1 MSSSENITT
10 ATLRQL
16 KSVRPIA
23 VLTAY
28 DFITAGL
35 ADQAGADLILVGDSL
50 TMTAL
55 GHPTTLPA
63 TVDIMLHHTAAVAR
77 AHPRAL
83 VVADIPFAE
92 AHQGISH
99 IVKVGAQFLRAG
111 ASAIKIEG
119 GQNMT
124 EEIRALV
131 SAGIPVLGHIGL
143 LPQQIMN
150 LGRYRKFGVSQEE
163 KESILADGLAVQQ
176 AGAFAVVV
184 EMVHPQTTAEL
195 TAQLAIP
202 TIGIGSGPS
211 CDGQV
216 LVITDILG
224 LTPTPPPSFAPV
236 RIQGRELFTEALR
249 GFVQDV
255 QQKRFPKL

>member
-1 MSSSENITT
+1 MSASEYTTT
-10 ATLRQL
+10 ATLRKL

-35 ADQAGADLILVGDSL
+35 ADRAGADMILVGDSL
-50 TMTAL
+50 AMTTL
-55 GHPTTLPA
+55 GFPTTLPA
-63 TVDIMLHHTAAVAR
+63 TVEIMLHHTAAVAR
-77 AHPRAL
+77 ARPHAL

-92 AHQGISH
+92 AHQGIAH
-99 IVKVGAQFLRAG
+99 IVEVGARFLRAG

-119 GQNMT
+119 GQEMSA
-124 EEIRALV
+124 EITALV
-131 SAGIPVLGHIGL
+131 RAGIPVLGHVGL

-150 LGRYRKFGVSQEE
+150 MGRYRKFGVTAEE
-163 KESILADGLAVQQ
+163 KARILADGQAVQQ

-195 TAQLAIP
+195 TSSLEIP

-236 RIQGRELFTEALR
+236 RIQGRELFTEALK
-249 GFVQDV
+249 GFVEDV
-255 QQKRFPKL
+255 QQKRFPKP